1 MSNQSMA
8 QFMNA
13 ARVAITNAQEDPQL
27 QANLALFGYDA
38 AKLAAGSALLS
49 EAETLM
55 QQQAAEY
62 GEQFAASEALVA
74 ARAEAT
80 VAYMR
85 SLKVARVAFRKDA
98 QAQAALLLNGERKQ
112 SLGGW
117 LQQATTFYANLLADA
132 RLVGGMAQ
140 FGYDEAKLTAEQ
152 GLVTAVQSLD
162 AAQEREKGEAQAA
175 TKARDGKLD
184 ELAEWLADFR
194 EIAAVALADEP
205 QQLERLGFGAVA

>member
-1 MSNQSMA
+1 MDSKVRNVSL
-8 QFMNA
+8 NS
-13 ARVAITNAQEDPQL
+13 ARVAITNAQADPQV

-38 AKLAAGSALLS
+38 AKLTEGSALLS
-49 EAETLM
+49 EAETLT

-62 GEQFAASEALVA
+62 GEQFAASEAVRTA
-74 ARAEAT
+74 WAEAKL
-80 VAYMR
+80 AYGR
-85 SLKVARVAFRKDA
+85 SLKVARVAFRQDA
-98 QAQAALLLNGERKQ
+98 QAQAALLLNGTRKE
-112 SLGGW
+112 SLSGW

-132 RLVGGMAQ
+132 RLVGGMGQ

-184 ELAEWLADFR
+184 DLAEWLADFR

-205 QQLERLGFGAVA
+205 QQLERLGLGAIA